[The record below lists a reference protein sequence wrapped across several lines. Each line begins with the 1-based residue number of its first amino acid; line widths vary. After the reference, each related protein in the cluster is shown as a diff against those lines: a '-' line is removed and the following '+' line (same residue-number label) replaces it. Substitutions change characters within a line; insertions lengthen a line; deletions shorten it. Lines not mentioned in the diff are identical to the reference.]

1 MVLASTRVDLN
12 QNPCFRASLR
22 EACGRTLDNN
32 RPYVL
37 QTQAAA
43 PNFICSALWAKC
55 PEVLFAWGW
64 KQWTRAHRHASHAC
78 PSNVLLFLI
87 TFSAVLGTADDVFNI
102 VDKAYQLNTYR
113 GVYEDERFEVKLP
126 VPGELTMDTT
136 MLPPR
141 PVDGKSGRLKGT
153 KRMKRIPSR
162 GEKSASSAFN
172 VRLESSSGT
181 TPTTAAPS
189 QGAPSLSQGAPSLSL
204 GVGGA
209 QVGVIS
215 ID

>member
-1 MVLASTRVDLN
+1 METADPCSSTCH
-12 QNPCFRASLR
+12 PCLPVQCVSVF
-22 EACGRTLDNN
+22 NH
-32 RPYVL
+32 V
-37 QTQAAA
+37 
-43 PNFICSALWAKC
+43 F
-55 PEVLFAWGW
+55 
-64 KQWTRAHRHASHAC
+64 
-78 PSNVLLFLI
+78 
-87 TFSAVLGTADDVFNI
+87 AVLGKADDVFNLFN
-102 VDKAYQLNTYR
+102 KAYQLDTYR
-113 GVYEDERFEVKLP
+113 GVYEDERFDVRLP
-126 VPGELTMDTT
+126 VPGELAVDTT
-136 MLPPR
+136 VLPPR
-141 PVDGKSGRLKGT
+141 PDDGKSGRPKGT
-153 KRMKRIPSR
+153 KKMKRIPSR